1 MDGAAARA
9 ASFAEEGAEMA
20 AAAKCIPLLTY
31 SRRRIKPSCLE
42 DFKVAY
48 DAFAKSLF
56 SSHPGVKAIFAF
68 PEPDDALAYWHV
80 CWSRDV
86 ERFVDDSA
94 ILAHYASTAEDPD
107 TVEVYGGWNET
118 TIEAAKAAPS
128 LRHNFHKPLAGYMKL
143 DGAGLAGPAM
153 FGFTKR
159 HVKPGMLDGL
169 VASFP
174 KVCELWYD
182 KGNGGI
188 LCATVSRDPTEP
200 DVVHDLRI
208 MANKEAYMAHADK
221 TDEPL
226 TAAIQAWFA
235 HYDEQFPITG
245 ELYAASPND
254 KEFHSSSIVAVEKRP
269 EMATFHW
276 GGAGML
282 GPMPDMTKGD

>member
-1 MDGAAARA
+1 
-9 ASFAEEGAEMA
+9 MA

-31 SRRRIKPSCLE
+31 SRRRIKSSCLE

-86 ERFVDDSA
+86 ESFVDDSA
-94 ILAHYASTAEDPD
+94 ILAYYASTAEDPD
-107 TVEVYGGWNET
+107 TVDVYGGWNEA
-118 TIEAAKAAPS
+118 TIEVAKAAPS

-182 KGNGGI
+182 KGNGAF
-188 LCATVSRDPTEP
+188 CAQLSAATRPTPMWCTTCVSWPTRRP
-200 DVVHDLRI
+200 TWRTPIRRSSHSPLRS
-208 MANKEAYMAHADK
+208 KHGLR
-221 TDEPL
+221 T
-226 TAAIQAWFA
+226 T
-235 HYDEQFPITG
+235 T
-245 ELYAASPND
+245 
-254 KEFHSSSIVAVEKRP
+254 SSSRSPVSSTRQAQ
-269 EMATFHW
+269 
-276 GGAGML
+276 
-282 GPMPDMTKGD
+282 MTRNFIAARL